1 MPYCPKCGT
10 EYLPG
15 NTRCPD
21 CDTELVDTPPEKEDF
36 DIDTKTVLLCQTN
49 DIALAGIMEETLKE
63 KGIPCLV
70 KSSMGSY
77 SSVMPM
83 DQVMKGVKIYV
94 PESALEK
101 ALELAETIIPDF
113 ERPDENN

>member
-1 MPYCPKCGT
+1 MPYCPKCHT

-15 NTRCPD
+15 NTRCSD
-21 CDTELVDTPPEKEDF
+21 CDIELVDSLPPEEDF
-36 DIDTKTVLLCQTN
+36 DVDTKTVLLCQVN
-49 DIALAGIMEETLKE
+49 DLSIAGIIEETLKE

-83 DQVMKGVKIYV
+83 DSVMRGVKIYV
-94 PESALEK
+94 PESAFNE
-101 ALELAETIIPDF
+101 ALEIAETIIPDF